1 MDEKTHTREHTFP
14 AVVQLLGDGRWHD
27 RLVVVPRWDSGGGRA
42 DLSAVTTF
50 PNEWLEELEREGFA
64 LEREGERV
72 RLVA

>member
-14 AVVQLLGDGRWHD
+14 AVVQLLRDGRWHD
-27 RLVVVPRWDSGGGRA
+27 HH

-50 PNEWLEELEREGFA
+50 PDEWLGELEREGFE

>member
-1 MDEKTHTREHTFP
+1 
-14 AVVQLLGDGRWHD
+14 VQLLGDGRWHD
-27 RLVVVPRWDSGGGRA
+27 RD

>member
-1 MDEKTHTREHTFP
+1 MDEKTHTREHTLP
-14 AVVQLLGDGRWHD
+14 AVVQLLGDGRRHD
-27 RLVVVPRWDSGGGRA
+27 RA

>member
-1 MDEKTHTREHTFP
+1 MDENTHTREHTFP
-14 AVVQLLGDGRWHD
+14 AVVQLLGDGLWHD
-27 RLVVVPRWDSGGGRA
+27 RD

>member
-1 MDEKTHTREHTFP
+1 MSTPFRQSCSCWATGAGTIAH
-14 AVVQLLGDGRWHD
+14 
-27 RLVVVPRWDSGGGRA
+27 

>member
-1 MDEKTHTREHTFP
+1 MDERTHTREHTFP

-27 RLVVVPRWDSGGGRA
+27 RD

>member
-1 MDEKTHTREHTFP
+1 MH
-14 AVVQLLGDGRWHD
+14 LLGDGRWHD
-27 RLVVVPRWDSGGGRA
+27 RA